1 MSTYMIAA
9 MICVGLAAVGLGT
22 YTLTVSLVSMYW
34 KAVWQHYVMVT
45 IGLLVFIIGLII
57 VAIPVIE
64 LIL

>member
-9 MICVGLAAVGLGT
+9 MICLGLTAVGLGT

-34 KAVWQHYVMVT
+34 KAVWQHYVMAA

-57 VAIPVIE
+57 VAIPVVE